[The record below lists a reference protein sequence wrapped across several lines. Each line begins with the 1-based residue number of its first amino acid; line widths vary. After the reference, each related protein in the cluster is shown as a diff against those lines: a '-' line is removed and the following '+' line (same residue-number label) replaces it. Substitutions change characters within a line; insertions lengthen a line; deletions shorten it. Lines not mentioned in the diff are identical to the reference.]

1 VVFRDATRRPAFESA
16 LGPLTVRLESFRT
29 RGGGDSPYSFAG
41 TTDAGETFRWTGTV
55 RSQPLRSTG
64 ALAFERI
71 RLPRYAPYFE
81 DQVPIALQDGLLDL
95 ETRYDLEWGAS
106 RRMLQVSGGKLTVDR
121 LAMGPRGAAD
131 AAVRLPRVEVTGISV
146 DALETRPRSPRWRS
160 AAGRC
165 GCCARPLIATLIA
178 PDVDTNGDAVPDAL
192 SVGFGYQ
199 LVGAV
204 F

>member
-1 VVFRDATRRPAFESA
+1 VVEEARVVFRDATRRPAFESA

-64 ALAFERI
+64 TLAFERI

-121 LAMGPRGAAD
+121 LPWGCGAPPTPR
-131 AAVRLPRVEVTGISV
+131 
-146 DALETRPRSPRWRS
+146 
-160 AAGRC
+160 
-165 GCCARPLIATLIA
+165 
-178 PDVDTNGDAVPDAL
+178 
-192 SVGFGYQ
+192 
-199 LVGAV
+199 
-204 F
+204 